1 MKLSS
6 IKVALLPALVLT
18 SALLAVAAGQ
28 PKVHMLSK
36 DETQDLTGATR
47 AVQQGKGGGMSRNQ
61 LVFRGNAYRSQTA
74 AEESRTAKDG
84 SIGANSNWHDT
95 AFRK

>member
-1 MKLSS
+1 MKWPS
-6 IKVALLPALVLT
+6 IKLALLPALVVT
-18 SALLAVAAGQ
+18 SGLLAFAAGQ
-28 PKVHMLSK
+28 PKLHMLSK
-36 DETQDLTGATR
+36 AEMQDLTGATR

-61 LVFRGNAYRSQTA
+61 VSLRGNAYRSQTA

-84 SIGANSNWHDT
+84 SVGVHPNWHDM